1 MYVETLVSVK
11 YLWRLLVPDEDR
23 PQLSVHL
30 KEHFP
35 LSTGRQVLSN
45 SQCFDPKG
53 LTFLYHDLGKNK
65 TVTGT

>member
-1 MYVETLVSVK
+1 MYEETLVSVK
-11 YLWRLLVPDEDR
+11 YLRGLLVSDEDR

-35 LSTGRQVLSN
+35 LSTRCEVLSN

-65 TVTGT
+65 TVIGT